1 MTKDLEVTNNREEKK
16 FHVFTHSVYL
26 CLANL
31 KKTKKQFSI
40 ISELLVN

>member
-1 MTKDLEVTNNREEKK
+1 MKTNMTKDLEVTNDRKEKK

-31 KKTKKQFSI
+31 KKQTNRSQ
-40 ISELLVN
+40 